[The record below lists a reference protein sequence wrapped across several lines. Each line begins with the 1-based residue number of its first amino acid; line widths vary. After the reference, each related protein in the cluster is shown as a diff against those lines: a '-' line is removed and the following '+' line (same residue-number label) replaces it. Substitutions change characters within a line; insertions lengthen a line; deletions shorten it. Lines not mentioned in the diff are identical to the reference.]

1 MPKTTFTDAYKEMLG
16 LLIAAR
22 KAAGVTQVELSE
34 RLGKPQSWVSNVER
48 GHRRVDV
55 IEFCGISRAL
65 GSNPLTLFGLLVERL
80 PAKLVI

>member
-1 MPKTTFTDAYKEMLG
+1 MPKTTFTDAYKEMLD

-22 KAAGVTQVELSE
+22 RQAGVTQVELSE

-55 IEFCGISRAL
+55 IEFCAIARAV
-65 GSNPLTLFGLLVERL
+65 GANPQTVFGLLIERL
-80 PAKLVI
+80 PDKLVI

>member
-1 MPKTTFTDAYKEMLG
+1 MPKTTFTDAYKAMLE
-16 LLIAAR
+16 LIVAAR
-22 KAAGVTQVELSE
+22 RNAGVTQVELSE

-55 IEFCGISRAL
+55 IEFCAIARAV
-65 GSNPLTLFGLLVERL
+65 GSNPMTLFGLLVERL